1 MKYFQQANFV
11 KKRDLHHSLGAPK
24 LASADGL
31 FVVGIEVAQGI
42 TEQDTGKTSIFFSP
56 TFSF

>member
-42 TEQDTGKTSIFFSP
+42 ARHRENKYLLFSY
-56 TFSF
+56 FLI